1 MSIDPYI
8 GPLHGNRGESRK
20 RPGAPAGLT
29 IALSRESGASGGSI
43 ARRVGQ
49 RLGWQVYTRELLE
62 FLCAN
67 DAARQSILA
76 DVPPDASIWVD
87 AQLDRLRRE
96 QRLPHDADSDEMP
109 RLLLTLASRGQVL
122 LLGAGAGYYLPRD
135 ISLHVRIIAPTGNRV
150 AHMAD
155 WLRLSPEEAERQV
168 QTRDE
173 RRAEFL
179 LRRFGMRSAQPYE
192 FDLILNSG
200 LLSEETCTDAIL
212 AALKG
217 KESDSQPDS
226 RFE

>member
-8 GPLHGNRGESRK
+8 GPLHGNRGAGRD

-29 IALSRESGASGGSI
+29 VAISREAGASGGSI

-67 DAARQSILA
+67 EAARQSVLA
-76 DVPPDASIWVD
+76 DVPPEAAEWVTG
-87 AQLDRLRRE
+87 QLDRLRRDPRRPRE
-96 QRLPHDADSDEMP
+96 AEADEMP
-109 RLLLTLASRGQVL
+109 RLVLSLAARGQAL
-122 LLGAGAGYYLPRD
+122 LVGCGAGYCLPRET
-135 ISLHVRIIAPTGNRV
+135 SLHVRIIAERANRV

-155 WLRLSPEEAERQV
+155 WLRLSPDEAGRQV
-168 QTRDE
+168 QQRDE

-179 LRRFGMRSAQPYE
+179 LKHFGMRSAEPYD

-217 KESDSQPDS
+217 KESDGEPDT
-226 RFE
+226 RLD